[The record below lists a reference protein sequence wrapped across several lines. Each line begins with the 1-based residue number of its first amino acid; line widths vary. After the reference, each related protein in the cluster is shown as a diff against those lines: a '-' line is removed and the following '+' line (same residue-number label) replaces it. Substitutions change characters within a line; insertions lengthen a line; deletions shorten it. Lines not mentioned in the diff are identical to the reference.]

1 MAESAEI
8 KSRITSVT
16 DTKKITDA
24 MYMISSVK
32 MRQAQKEVENTT
44 PYFNALKDEI
54 TALYARVPDIDNRYF
69 KLSDDAQKDG
79 AKRAILLITSDK
91 GLAGAYNQTSLNAC
105 VEYISTHTNTLL
117 FVVGEY
123 GRQYLTSKGIPYVSD
138 FNYSASVPTVWRSRM
153 ICADL
158 LEYFD
163 GNRIDEIEI
172 LYTDHINNGFGKC
185 KRTVLLPLELSG
197 LTETPNSFDET
208 EYAPSAKDV
217 LLSVIPS
224 YLTGF
229 IYNSLVDSYCSEQQA
244 RMTAMSTA
252 SHNAEEMLK
261 DLKLRY
267 NRLRQ
272 ASITREITEVTSGAR
287 ALRRNKKV

>member
-1 MAESAEI
+1 MVESAEI
-8 KSRITSVT
+8 KSRIMSVA

-32 MRQAQKEVENTT
+32 MRQAQKEVENTA
-44 PYFNALKDEI
+44 PYFNALKEEI
-54 TALYARVPDIDNRYF
+54 AVLYSRVPDIADRYF
-69 KLSDDAQKDG
+69 KLSEEAVKNG

-91 GLAGAYNQTSLNAC
+91 GLAGAYNHTSLNQCA
-105 VEYISTHTNTLL
+105 EYVSSHNDTLL
-117 FVVGEY
+117 FVIGEY
-123 GRQYLTSKGIPYVSD
+123 GRQYLMSKGIPFISD
-138 FNYSASVPTVWRSRM
+138 FNYSASVPTVWRARL
-153 ICADL
+153 IVADL

-163 GNRIDEIEI
+163 DGRVDEIEI
-172 LYTDHINNGFGKC
+172 LYTDHINGGFGKC
-185 KRTVLLPLELSG
+185 KQTVLLPLELSG
-197 LTETPNSFDET
+197 LIKPSAESDET
-208 EYAPSAKDV
+208 EYFPSAKDV

-229 IYNSLVDSYCSEQQA
+229 VYNSLVDGYCSEQQA

-261 DLKLRY
+261 DLKLKY

-287 ALRRNKKV
+287 ALKRNKKV

>member
-1 MAESAEI
+1 MIESAEI
-8 KSRITSVT
+8 KSRIMSVA

-32 MRQAQKEVENTT
+32 MRQAQKEVENTA
-44 PYFNALKDEI
+44 PYFNALKEEI
-54 TALYARVPDIDNRYF
+54 AVLYSRVPDIADRYF
-69 KLSDDAQKDG
+69 KLSEEAVKNG

-91 GLAGAYNQTSLNAC
+91 GLAGAYNHTSLNQCA
-105 VEYISTHTNTLL
+105 EYVSSHNDTLL
-117 FVVGEY
+117 FVIGEY
-123 GRQYLTSKGIPYVSD
+123 GRQYLMSKGIPFISD
-138 FNYSASVPTVWRSRM
+138 FNYSASVPTVWRARL
-153 ICADL
+153 IVADL

-163 GNRIDEIEI
+163 DGRVDEIEI
-172 LYTDHINNGFGKC
+172 LYTDHINGGLGKC
-185 KRTVLLPLELSG
+185 KQTVLLPLELSG
-197 LTETPNSFDET
+197 LIKPSAVSDET
-208 EYAPSAKDV
+208 EYFPSAKDV

-229 IYNSLVDSYCSEQQA
+229 VYNSLVDGYCSEQQA

-261 DLKLRY
+261 DLKLKY

-287 ALRRNKKV
+287 ALKRNKKV

>member
-1 MAESAEI
+1 MVESAEI
-8 KSRITSVT
+8 KSRIMSVA

-32 MRQAQKEVENTT
+32 MRQAQKEVENTA

-54 TALYARVPDIDNRYF
+54 AVLYSRVPDIADRYF
-69 KLSDDAQKDG
+69 KLSEEAVKNG

-91 GLAGAYNQTSLNAC
+91 GLAGAYNHTSLNQCA
-105 VEYISTHTNTLL
+105 EYVSSHNDTLL
-117 FVVGEY
+117 FVIGEY
-123 GRQYLTSKGIPYVSD
+123 GRQYLMSKGIPFISD
-138 FNYSASVPTVWRSRM
+138 FNYSASVPTVWRARL
-153 ICADL
+153 IVADL

-163 GNRIDEIEI
+163 DGRVDEIEI
-172 LYTDHINNGFGKC
+172 LYTDHINSGLGKC
-185 KRTVLLPLELSG
+185 KQTVLLPLELSG
-197 LTETPNSFDET
+197 LIKPSTVSDET
-208 EYAPSAKDV
+208 EYFPSAKDV

-229 IYNSLVDSYCSEQQA
+229 VYNSLVDGYCSEQQA

-261 DLKLRY
+261 DLKLKY

-287 ALRRNKKV
+287 ALKRNKKV

>member
-1 MAESAEI
+1 MIESAEI
-8 KSRITSVT
+8 KSRIMSVA

-32 MRQAQKEVENTT
+32 MRQAQKEVENTA
-44 PYFNALKDEI
+44 PYFNALKEEI
-54 TALYARVPDIDNRYF
+54 AVLYSRVPDIADRYF
-69 KLSDDAQKDG
+69 KLSEEAVKNG

-91 GLAGAYNQTSLNAC
+91 GLAGAYNHTSLNQCA
-105 VEYISTHTNTLL
+105 EYVSSHNDTLL
-117 FVVGEY
+117 FVIGEY
-123 GRQYLTSKGIPYVSD
+123 GRQYLMSKGIPFISD
-138 FNYSASVPTVWRSRM
+138 FNYSASVPTVWRARL
-153 ICADL
+153 IVADL

-163 GNRIDEIEI
+163 DGRVDEIEI
-172 LYTDHINNGFGKC
+172 LYTDHINSGLGKC
-185 KRTVLLPLELSG
+185 KQTVLLPLELSG
-197 LTETPNSFDET
+197 LIKPSAVSDET
-208 EYAPSAKDV
+208 EYFPSAKDV

-229 IYNSLVDSYCSEQQA
+229 VYNSLVDGYCSEQQA

-261 DLKLRY
+261 DLKLKY

-287 ALRRNKKV
+287 ALKRNKKV

>member
-1 MAESAEI
+1 MIESAEI
-8 KSRITSVT
+8 KSRIMSVA

-32 MRQAQKEVENTT
+32 MRQAQKEVENTA
-44 PYFNALKDEI
+44 PYFNALKEEI
-54 TALYARVPDIDNRYF
+54 AVLYSRVPDIADRYF
-69 KLSDDAQKDG
+69 KLSEEAVKNG

-91 GLAGAYNQTSLNAC
+91 GLAGAYNHTSLNQCA
-105 VEYISTHTNTLL
+105 EYVSSHNDTLL
-117 FVVGEY
+117 FVIGEY
-123 GRQYLTSKGIPYVSD
+123 GRQYLMSKGIPFISD
-138 FNYSASVPTVWRSRM
+138 FNYSASVPTVWRARL
-153 ICADL
+153 IVADL

-163 GNRIDEIEI
+163 DGRVDEIEI
-172 LYTDHINNGFGKC
+172 LYTDHTNSGLGKC
-185 KRTVLLPLELSG
+185 KQTVLLPLELSG
-197 LTETPNSFDET
+197 LIKPSAVSDET
-208 EYAPSAKDV
+208 EYFPSAKDV

-229 IYNSLVDSYCSEQQA
+229 VYNSLVDGYCSEQQA

-261 DLKLRY
+261 DLKLKY

-287 ALRRNKKV
+287 ALKRNKKV

>member
-1 MAESAEI
+1 MIESAEI
-8 KSRITSVT
+8 KSRIISVA

-32 MRQAQKEVENTT
+32 MRQAQKEVESTA

-54 TALYARVPDIDNRYF
+54 AALYDRVPDIADRYF
-69 KLSDDAQKDG
+69 KLSDEAVKNG
-79 AKRAILLITSDK
+79 VKRAILLITSDK
-91 GLAGAYNQTSLNAC
+91 GLAGAYNHTSLNQCA
-105 VEYISTHTNTLL
+105 EYVSAHNDTLL
-117 FVVGEY
+117 FVIGEY
-123 GRQYLTSKGIPYVSD
+123 GRQYLMSKGISFISD
-138 FNYSASVPTVWRSRM
+138 FNYSASVPTVWRARL
-153 ICADL
+153 IVADL

-163 GNRIDEIEI
+163 DGRVDEIEI
-172 LYTDHINNGFGKC
+172 LYTDHINSGLGKC
-185 KRTVLLPLELSG
+185 KQTVLLPLELSG
-197 LTETPNSFDET
+197 LIKPSAVSDET
-208 EYAPSAKDV
+208 EYFPSAKDV

-229 IYNSLVDSYCSEQQA
+229 VYNSLVDGYCSEQQA

-261 DLKLRY
+261 DLKLKY

-287 ALRRNKKV
+287 ALKRNKKV